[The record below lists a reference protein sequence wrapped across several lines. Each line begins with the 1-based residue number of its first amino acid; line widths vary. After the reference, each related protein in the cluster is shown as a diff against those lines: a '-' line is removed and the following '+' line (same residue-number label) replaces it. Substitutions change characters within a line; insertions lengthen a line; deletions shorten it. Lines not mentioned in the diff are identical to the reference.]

1 MSGVKLM
8 DEGNEE
14 YVIDLKSLGN
24 AKIIYNSVT
33 DTLHIIIDEGEADKA
48 MLLENNI
55 VVRIRNGRVIEIGIP
70 DITKIIQE

>member
-14 YVIDLKSLGN
+14 YVVDLKNLGN